1 MKTFNE
7 FLAEAKK
14 KCPEGKT
21 RNKDGKCV
29 KKKSSRKSTV
39 KKIIV
44 LGGLGRR
51 YSGGGYHDKDH
62 DNGHTY
68 QGDRDNI
75 VSDGGYGGGGDG
87 GGGGE

>member
-1 MKTFNE
+1 MKTFHE
-7 FLAEAKK
+7 FLSEAKK

-29 KKKSSRKSTV
+29 KKKKKSSRRSTV

-51 YSGGGYHDKDH
+51 FGGGYHDKDH
-62 DNGHTY
+62 DNGHTD

-75 VSDGGYGGGGDG
+75 VSDGGDGGGDG
-87 GGGGE
+87 GGGE

>member
-1 MKTFNE
+1 MKTFHE
-7 FLAEAKK
+7 FLSEAKK

-29 KKKSSRKSTV
+29 KKKKKSSRRSTV

-44 LGGLGRR
+44 LGGLRR
-51 YSGGGYHDKDH
+51 RFGGGYHDKDH
-62 DNGHTY
+62 DNGHTD

-75 VSDGGYGGGGDG
+75 VSDGGDGGGDG
-87 GGGGE
+87 GGGE

>member
-1 MKTFNE
+1 MKTFHE
-7 FLAEAKK
+7 FLTEAKK
-14 KCPEGKT
+14 KFPEGKT

-29 KKKSSRKSTV
+29 KKKSSRRSTV

-62 DNGHTY
+62 DNGHTD

-75 VSDGGYGGGGDG
+75 VSDGGDGGGDG
-87 GGGGE
+87 GGGE